1 MDKFERLNFSNLFLK
16 HGLPK
21 WIHFHETV
29 LKEYALPI
37 HVVQYE
43 KLKTDLIKEMRSI
56 LSFLGFEL
64 TKDIELCLRSDFNG
78 NFKRKNRPQEEIYS
92 IYENFTNV
100 QLQEFDYI
108 YDSFLQRFKTK
119 TLIENTKIEA
129 YNKNK

>member
-1 MDKFERLNFSNLFLK
+1 MDNFERLNFSNLFLK
-16 HGLPK
+16 YGLPK
-21 WIHFHETV
+21 WINFHETV
-29 LKEYALPI
+29 LKDYVLPI

-78 NFKRKNRPQEEIYS
+78 NFKRKTRPQEEIYS

-108 YDSFLQRFKTK
+108 YDTFLQRFKTE
-119 TLIENTKIEA
+119 TVT
-129 YNKNK
+129 